1 MSTPSK
7 LLPVNKSVFQALSE
21 VNGSFEKLVCD
32 VEALQ
37 QVSFFPSDKLQD
49 YMNIICRLRAEMNL
63 ALLEAITER
72 EMRNAFYY
80 DRLCAEREQELKD
93 PDDVLIEAELRKKEV
108 AEEEQRLKEQ
118 ETTPQESPM

>member
-7 LLPVNKSVFQALSE
+7 LLPVNKSIFQALSE
-21 VNGSFEKLVCD
+21 VNGSFEKLTCD
-32 VEALQ
+32 MEALQ
-37 QVSFFPSDKLQD
+37 QISFFPSDKLQD
-49 YMNIICRLRAEMNL
+49 YVNIICRIRAEINL

-72 EMRNAFYY
+72 EMRNAVYY
-80 DRLCAEREQELKD
+80 DRLCAEREQELED

-108 AEEEQRLKEQ
+108 AEEERRFKEP